1 VLSILNFLYSVSK
14 KDFSWQT
21 KIFLPKMRLDGKYEM
36 AGRILL
42 IPLSGSGK
50 IFIEIGNITLKLK

>member
-1 VLSILNFLYSVSK
+1 MHFRVSK
-14 KDFSWQT
+14 KDFGWQT
-21 KIFLPKMRLDGKYEM
+21 KLFLPKMRLDGKYDM

-50 IFIEIGNITLKLK
+50 IFIEIGEWKMA